1 MTCLERRLLNLFRW
15 ADPTI
20 SDAPLTDPERSLF
33 AVLKLAN
40 ADMAATPSVSFEE
53 MLKADL
59 SLIAS
64 TLRESL
70 AQLES
75 DPHQCSR

>member
-1 MTCLERRLLNLFRW
+1 MTCVERRLLNYFRLN
-15 ADPTI
+15 DPSI
-20 SDAPLTDPERSLF
+20 SDVPLTDAERSLF

-40 ADMAATPSVSFEE
+40 ADMAAVPSVSFEE
-53 MLKADL
+53 MVKADL

-70 AQLES
+70 AQLETG
-75 DPHQCSR
+75 PHQCSR